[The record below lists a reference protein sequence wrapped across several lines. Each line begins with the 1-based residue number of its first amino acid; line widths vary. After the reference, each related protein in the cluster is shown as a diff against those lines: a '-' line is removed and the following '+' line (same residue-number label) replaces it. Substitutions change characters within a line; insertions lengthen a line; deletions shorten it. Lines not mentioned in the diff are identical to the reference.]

1 MTNEPEWDNCTKCGN
16 SAPLDGVGVCI
27 DCANSDLTTRLND
40 VLNTRLRVEAAAV
53 LEVLTTWLADNEL
66 AIVDNA
72 LNVVEL

>member
-1 MTNEPEWDNCTKCGN
+1 
-16 SAPLDGVGVCI
+16 
-27 DCANSDLTTRLND
+27 
-40 VLNTRLRVEAAAV
+40 VEAAAV